1 MIDAR
6 AMAAEAIPLHL
17 GKAARAVSGDVD
29 RQFVERW
36 SSRSFLPDALEP
48 SVVAALF
55 EAARWAPSAS
65 NLQPWLFVYADDE
78 ERLAR
83 LRPIV
88 RDGNRRWAD
97 RAPLLVVVFARLKNP
112 ETGDPNR
119 LASFDA
125 GAAWMSLALQA
136 TRLGLVAHAMGGIH
150 PDRAHET
157 LGVPKDEFQCL
168 CAIAVGRRGP
178 RDSLPDDLQA
188 REVPSDRKPSHE
200 FAHRGVYRAK

>member
-1 MIDAR
+1 MT
-6 AMAAEAIPLHL
+6 AAAIPSPF
-17 GKAARAVSGDVD
+17 ADRDRAVNGNVD
-29 RQFVERW
+29 PQFVERW
-36 SSRSFLPDALEP
+36 SSRSFLPDPLDP
-48 SVVAALF
+48 TVVAALF

-65 NLQPWLFVYADDE
+65 NVQPWLFVYADDE

-97 RAPLLVVVFARLKNP
+97 RAPLLVVVFARLNSPK
-112 ETGDPNR
+112 TGEPNR
-119 LASFDA
+119 LAAFDA

-136 TRLGLVAHAMGGIH
+136 TRLGLAAHAMGGIH
-150 PDRAHET
+150 PDRAHEL

-178 RDSLPDDLQA
+178 RDALPDDLQE
-188 REVPSDRKPSHE
+188 REVPSHRKPSHE
-200 FAHRGVYRAK
+200 FAHRGLYRAP